1 MIYISFSDK
10 VCSFFMGSVGCV
22 MLFVGVCIWFEGFH
36 IVSYGGTE
44 KISDEC
50 ERDFEGRSLLLMR

>member
-1 MIYISFSDK
+1 
-10 VCSFFMGSVGCV
+10 MGSVGCV